1 MKKETTMALAKV
13 LIAAA
18 WADGELTHDEI
29 NSLKDLL
36 FSLPNMT
43 ADDYASLEIY
53 LDSPISEEESARLV
67 ENLRKALANPKER
80 SFAIETLEK
89 MVSADG
95 KETNAERAFLEE
107 VSTELETGGFGLM
120 KALSGML
127 HGTMNRRS
135 ETVEESPNRE
145 SQTEDFL
152 KNKIFFD
159 INQKIANGDVDF
171 SNIPEDKLRKL
182 SLASGLMAR
191 VAYVDDKV
199 AAGEREGIQ
208 NALLKNWGLTQSE
221 ASFVTEIALSEFA
234 KGMDNYRL
242 SRQFFE
248 STTEDERVNFL
259 DVLFA
264 VAASDGEISYYET
277 EEIRQIAKG
286 LLLSH
291 DQFINAKLKAT
302 KKS

>member
-67 ENLRKALANPKER
+67 ENLRKTLANPKER

-95 KETNAERAFLEE
+95 KETDTEQAFLEE
-107 VSTELETGGFGLM
+107 VSTELEAGGFGLM

-145 SQTEDFL
+145 SQTEYFL

-159 INQKIANGDVDF
+159 INQKIAKGDVDF
-171 SNIPEDKLRKL
+171 SNISEDKLRKL

>member
-67 ENLRKALANPKER
+67 ENLRKTLANPKER

-95 KETNAERAFLEE
+95 KETDTEQAFLEE
-107 VSTELETGGFGLM
+107 VSTELEAGGFGLM

-159 INQKIANGDVDF
+159 INQKIAEGDVDF

>member
-67 ENLRKALANPKER
+67 ENLRKTLANPKER

-95 KETNAERAFLEE
+95 KETDTEQAFLEE
-107 VSTELETGGFGLM
+107 VSTELEAGGFGLM

-159 INQKIANGDVDF
+159 INQKIAKGDVDF
-171 SNIPEDKLRKL
+171 SNISEDKLRKL

>member
-67 ENLRKALANPKER
+67 ENLRKTLANPKER

-95 KETNAERAFLEE
+95 KETDTEQAFLEE
-107 VSTELETGGFGLM
+107 VSTESEAGGFGLM

-159 INQKIANGDVDF
+159 INQKIAKGDVDF
-171 SNIPEDKLRKL
+171 SNISEDKLRKL